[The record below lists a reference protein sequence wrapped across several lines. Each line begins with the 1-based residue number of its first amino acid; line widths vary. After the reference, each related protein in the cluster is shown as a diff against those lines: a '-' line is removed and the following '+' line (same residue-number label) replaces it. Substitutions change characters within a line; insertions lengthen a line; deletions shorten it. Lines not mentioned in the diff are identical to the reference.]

1 MNVPNRAQQ
10 RAPGVNTAR
19 TIAQRCTL
27 DVVTYGEPLVVFIA
41 EEPGSLAQVQRFRK
55 AIAGAELNVAVGL
68 ARLDFKVGYVSRVG
82 ADSFGEFVTQTLLQQ
97 RIDAARVKIDPT
109 HPTGFYLKSCVLDGS
124 DPAVEYHRKGSAASR
139 LSPADYDARYFAGAR
154 HLHLSGVAP
163 AISPSSLELAAHIA
177 GEARAT
183 GVQCITFDPNLRPV
197 LWPSVND
204 MVQQM
209 RRLAALAEWVMP
221 GLEEGRVITGAY
233 SPPAIADFFLQRGAH
248 GVVIKLGAAGA
259 YLKTAQQELNVAA
272 SPVAKV
278 VDTVGAGDG
287 FAVGFI
293 SALLDGR
300 QPEQAVARG
309 NLVASLAIQVTGDND
324 GLPTHVQLD
333 SLEARTRD

>member
-1 MNVPNRAQQ
+1 M
-10 RAPGVNTAR
+10 NTAR
-19 TIAQRCTL
+19 TIAERCTL
-27 DVVTYGEPLVVFIA
+27 DVITYGEPLVVFIA
-41 EEPGSLAQVQRFRK
+41 EEPGPLATVQRFRK
-55 AIAGAELNVAVGL
+55 GIAGAELNVAVGL
-68 ARLDFKVGYVSRVG
+68 ARLGFKVGYVSRVG

-139 LSPADYDARYFAGAR
+139 LSPADYDAAYFAGAR

-163 AISPSSLELAAHIA
+163 AISPGSLELAAHIA

-183 GVQCITFDPNLRPV
+183 GVQCISFDPNLRPV

-209 RRLAALAEWVMP
+209 HRLAALAEWVMP
-221 GLEEGRVITGAY
+221 GLEEGRIITGAQ
-233 SPPAIADFFLQRGAH
+233 SPSAIAHYFLQRGAR

-259 YLKTAQQELNVAA
+259 YLKTDQQELNVVAP
-272 SPVAKV
+272 PVPKV

-293 SALLDGR
+293 SALLEGR
-300 QPEQAVARG
+300 QPEQAVVRG
-309 NLVASLAIQVTGDND
+309 NLVAGLAIQVTGDSD
-324 GLPTHVQLD
+324 GLPTRVQLD
-333 SLEARTRD
+333 SLEKRICD

>member
-1 MNVPNRAQQ
+1 M
-10 RAPGVNTAR
+10 TAHSTTGR
-19 TIAQRCTL
+19 FAL
-27 DVVTYGEPLVVFIA
+27 DAVTYGEPLVVFIA
-41 EEPGSLAQVQRFRK
+41 EEPGSLAQVRRFRK

-68 ARLDFKVGYVSRVG
+68 ARLGFKVGYVSRVG
-82 ADSFGEFVTQTLLQQ
+82 ADSFGEFVKQTLLRQ

-109 HPTGFYLKSCVLDGS
+109 HPTGFYLKSCALDGS

-139 LSPADYDARYFAGAR
+139 LSLADYDARYFAGAR

-163 AISPSSLELAAHIA
+163 AISPGSLELAAHMA
-177 GEARAT
+177 AEARAT
-183 GVQCITFDPNLRPV
+183 GAQRISFDPNLRPV
-197 LWPSVND
+197 LWSSTND

-221 GLEEGRVITGAY
+221 GLEEGRIISGAQ
-233 SPPAIADFFLQRGAH
+233 SPSAVADFFLQRGAL

-272 SPVAKV
+272 TPVAKV

-293 SALLDGR
+293 SALLEGR
-300 QPEQAVARG
+300 QPEQAVVRG
-309 NLVASLAIQVTGDND
+309 NLVAGLAIQVTGDSD
-324 GLPTHVQLD
+324 GLPTRIQLD